1 MRQSNASLT
10 IARLTQTAFCT
21 LATIAVS
28 VAYAAPDPAKGQQ
41 LHDKQCV
48 ECHMGAVGSD
58 ASKIYTRPNH
68 IIKSRSALSQ
78 RVTFCATQINAG
90 WFPED
95 EENVA
100 AYLNDKYYK
109 FK

>member
-1 MRQSNASLT
+1 MRQNL
-10 IARLTQTAFCT
+10 ARFTQAAFCT
-21 LATIAVS
+21 LGIVS
-28 VAYAAPDPAKGQQ
+28 VAHSAPDTAKGQQ
-41 LHDKQCV
+41 LHDRQCV
-48 ECHMGAVGSD
+48 ECHKGAVGSD
-58 ASKIYTRPNH
+58 PSKIYTRPNH
-68 IIKSRSALSQ
+68 IVKSRSALSQ

-100 AYLNDKYYK
+100 TYLNDKYYK

>member
-1 MRQSNASLT
+1 MRQFAIRLLQAAFC
-10 IARLTQTAFCT
+10 IARHPIVCLQCGRPRT
-21 LATIAVS
+21 
-28 VAYAAPDPAKGQQ
+28 KGQQ

-48 ECHMGAVGSD
+48 ECHVGVVGSD
-58 ASKIYTRPNH
+58 ASKIYTRPNR

-78 RVTFCATQINAG
+78 RVSFCATQINAG